1 MATEKPGYGDS
12 YSETT
17 TRKRAMNSIM
27 ERSMDMAVENTVMA
41 GYAVTKGDGC
51 SDGAGHNVS
60 MGNENF
66 CGKKIASDLLKF
78 ILKLIQ

>member
-41 GYAVTKGDGC
+41 GYAVTKGDGVAMVL
-51 SDGAGHNVS
+51 DITFQWEMRIFV
-60 MGNENF
+60 E
-66 CGKKIASDLLKF
+66 K
-78 ILKLIQ
+78 

>member
-41 GYAVTKGDGC
+41 GYAVTKGDGVAMVL
-51 SDGAGHNVS
+51 DITFQWEMRIFV
-60 MGNENF
+60 E
-66 CGKKIASDLLKF
+66 KK
-78 ILKLIQ
+78 